1 MNCWPVPISFFFYT
15 SVCFIVGLFL
25 FFLFFTLLFVLFA
38 YEVQDCLFKALDFE
52 LS

>member
-1 MNCWPVPISFFFYT
+1 MNCWPVPIFFLHFCLFYCWP
-15 SVCFIVGLFL
+15 VPL

-38 YEVQDCLFKALDFE
+38 YEVQDCLFKALGFE